1 MYKNIIANSEKSVN
15 RKKVLTEFFPDM
27 IIFFKFWAKAVDIIE
42 KLKYNI
48 LYFITGCA
56 EKSAENG

>member
-1 MYKNIIANSEKSVN
+1 MRKRVSTEKGIL
-15 RKKVLTEFFPDM
+15 KEFFPDM